1 LAWILWACFVEIS
14 RCHSNTIL
22 EGAILKIV
30 KLHRP
35 TSVETRVE
43 FPIPTGNAITGILEF
58 KAGTRL
64 PLEGT
69 SVHDQDEISFIL
81 SGKLSATSG
90 GESCTL
96 QAGDI
101 SFIPALEHHW
111 ALVLEDTRLAYVLVP
126 RTEGR

>member
-1 LAWILWACFVEIS
+1 M
-14 RCHSNTIL
+14 
-22 EGAILKIV
+22 

-35 TSVETRVE
+35 TSSETRVE
-43 FPIPTGNAITGILEF
+43 FPIPTGAAIAGVLEF

-64 PLEGT
+64 PITGT

-81 SGKLSATSG
+81 SGQLEAHSG

-96 QAGDI
+96 KAGDI

-111 ALVLEDTRLAYVLVP
+111 ATVLEDTRLAYVLIP
-126 RTEGR
+126 RSS

>member
-1 LAWILWACFVEIS
+1 
-14 RCHSNTIL
+14 
-22 EGAILKIV
+22 V
-30 KLHRP
+30 KLHKST
-35 TSVETRVE
+35 TSEARVE
-43 FPIPTGNAITGILEF
+43 FPIATGDAIAGILEF

-64 PLEGT
+64 PLTGT

-96 QAGDI
+96 QTGDI

-126 RTEGR
+126 RN

>member
-1 LAWILWACFVEIS
+1 M
-14 RCHSNTIL
+14 
-22 EGAILKIV
+22 

-35 TSVETRVE
+35 TTLETRVE
-43 FPIPTGNAITGILEF
+43 FPIPTGDAISGVLEF

-81 SGKLSATSG
+81 NGKLEACSG

-101 SFIPALEHHW
+101 SFIPAFEHHW
-111 ALVLEDTRLAYVLVP
+111 AMVLEDTRLAYVLIP
-126 RTEGR
+126 RSG

>member
-1 LAWILWACFVEIS
+1 
-14 RCHSNTIL
+14 
-22 EGAILKIV
+22 V
-30 KLHRP
+30 KLHRSATP
-35 TSVETRVE
+35 ETRVE
-43 FPIPTGNAITGILEF
+43 FPIPTGAAITGILEF

-81 SGKLSATSG
+81 GGKLSATSG

-111 ALVLEDTRLAYVLVP
+111 AMVLEDTRLAYVLIP
-126 RTEGR
+126 RSEGL

>member
-1 LAWILWACFVEIS
+1 M
-14 RCHSNTIL
+14 
-22 EGAILKIV
+22 

-35 TSVETRVE
+35 TTPEARVE
-43 FPIPTGNAITGILEF
+43 FPIPTGNAISGVLEF

-81 SGKLSATSG
+81 SGKLEATSG
-90 GESCTL
+90 AESCTL
-96 QAGDI
+96 QTGDI

-111 ALVLEDTRLAYVLVP
+111 AFVLEDTRLCYVLIP
-126 RTEGR
+126 RSEGR